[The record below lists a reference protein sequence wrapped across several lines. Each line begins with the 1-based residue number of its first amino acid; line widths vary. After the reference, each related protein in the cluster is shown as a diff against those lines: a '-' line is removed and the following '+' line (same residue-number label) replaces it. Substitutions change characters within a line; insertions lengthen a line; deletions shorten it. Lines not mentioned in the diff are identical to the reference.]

1 MNNVEKQLADEKKR
15 IDSITAPE
23 ELEMRLRNALQAT
36 APKRRKRISPIWKIA
51 VAALLITVVI
61 SSNYNAFAYYSKQLL
76 GYDELINDTLKE
88 LNDAGKGQIVDKF
101 STLADGT
108 KLIIDGIMSDE
119 NQLIMYYR
127 ITNPNG
133 LDKDTYDQLRF
144 ERLSGFLTNSMWESG
159 TSIMNEDQTEMRGTL
174 TFKPV
179 SPLAKKL
186 TLTYSEKSYSSQITG
201 GSITFAYNPH
211 EAMQTE
217 LKKSIKKKLQV
228 DRGTITFKTITATP
242 TMTMIEGK
250 LDVKNFDRV
259 PSAFQGIELIANG
272 SPIENLGSSTST
284 SMSGTTF
291 DIHYESLPEHLDSL
305 ELVMKEFV
313 GYMKLGQEVSL
324 ASISNEPISLNGEEL
339 WVKDVSITSR
349 GVEITIDT
357 EDDVML
363 DGVSIGTHK
372 EIIPLKTTV
381 NQSYIEYSDGRLLKE
396 RTLLFESTIVPEK
409 IVIEGMHYMKTYNYT
424 INIPVK

>member
-272 SPIENLGSSTST
+272 SPIENLGSGTST